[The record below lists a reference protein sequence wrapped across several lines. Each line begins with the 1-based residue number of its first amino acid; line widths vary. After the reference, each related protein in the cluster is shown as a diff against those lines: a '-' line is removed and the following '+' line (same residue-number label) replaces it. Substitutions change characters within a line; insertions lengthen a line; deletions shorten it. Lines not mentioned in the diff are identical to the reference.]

1 MPKGNIDH
9 CIDCGTRLKNT
20 KHERHKEARCTMCGS
35 NHISQNMGVS
45 EVTRGLEIRNSKM
58 TPEQLEI
65 SEDAFED
72 DPVASRENAMEVG
85 RVITQSSVNH
95 SWGVSALAEIMAPS
109 SPYAPKHGSAT
120 NGTRYSYKKEKA

>member
-1 MPKGNIDH
+1 MPKGNIDY
-9 CIDCGTRLKNT
+9 CIDCDTRLKNT

-45 EVTRGLEIRNSKM
+45 ELTRGLEIRNSKM
-58 TPEQLEI
+58 TPKELGMDET
-65 SEDAFED
+65 FED
-72 DPVASRENAMEVG
+72 DPVASREDAMEVG